1 MVKPLEMTN
10 FGARNE
16 EKLNDSTCFQM
27 HLWHNQPENEMNF
40 SSSTLDFTSF
50 VLKKHFR
57 VCDLRNLEFIKKYIF
72 NSVLTNPTVLIEFVT
87 CLLNKTRR
95 AAGDSKKYFHFDK

>member
-1 MVKPLEMTN
+1 MTN

-50 VLKKHFR
+50 VLKKHFEIGAF
-57 VCDLRNLEFIKKYIF
+57 VISVILHKKSIF
-72 NSVLTNPTVLIEFVT
+72 NSVLTNPTVRIEFVT

-95 AAGDSKKYFHFDK
+95 AAGDSKKYFHFDN

>member
-1 MVKPLEMTN
+1 MKPLEMTMEMTN

-50 VLKKHFR
+50 VRKKHFEIGAF
-57 VCDLRNLEFIKKYIF
+57 VISVIL
-72 NSVLTNPTVLIEFVT
+72 NS
-87 CLLNKTRR
+87 
-95 AAGDSKKYFHFDK
+95 